1 MQETTKANGS
11 DESTSAIESGREI
24 LANWLTA
31 RQDNF
36 FTADR
41 NLQRILEFYWG
52 EERYKEHIARLYRFG
67 RESATI
73 VNEAARV
80 SNLTENLPR
89 LDLYDG
95 IGRYTGEVAFHPSY
109 HEAGRAIYGSG
120 VMAVLGEPGNN
131 LLSLALFYL
140 SSQNGEAGHNCPLA
154 CTAGLI
160 KVLQAVGS
168 PALQERFLPPL
179 LEPDYD
185 HNYHAA
191 QFLTEIQGGSDVGAN
206 ATYAEPLEDGAAGW
220 LITGEKWFCSNVTAQ
235 VALVTAR
242 VPQQG
247 EGTAGLGLFL
257 VPRRLA
263 DGSLNQVFIR
273 RLKDKL
279 GTRSMASGELE
290 FRGALAYQ
298 VGETRQGFRNTMA
311 YVINTSRIFNA
322 IGCSANARRAY
333 LEAWRYAQH
342 RRAFEQP
349 IVHFPLVQDVL
360 AKMRTD
366 SMAMLSGSLRIIKT
380 WDDLETGRHSGPEP
394 RDFLRLAINLNKYRS
409 AVLAHEVIQYGIE
422 ILGGNGAIESF
433 SILPRLL
440 RDNVVFENWEG
451 THNVLM
457 AQIQRDM
464 RRFQVHRPFL
474 AHVREMLQSLTFN
487 RLRREALAQLDN
499 LTVQLDAL
507 LEMDE
512 MSASLPFRPLMD
524 RLADIYY
531 LACLG
536 VEAAWEIFARQDRT
550 KQRVAE
556 FFHDRRVMR
565 REPIDI
571 ANYGDQVS
579 RLCHDLRPTPIKPA
593 EEDEEEAYSE
603 S

>member
-1 MQETTKANGS
+1 MILRMNENGS
-11 DESTSAIESGREI
+11 DNSPSAIDSGREI
-24 LANWLTA
+24 LANWLNA
-31 RQDNF
+31 QPDNF

-52 EERYKEHIARLYRFG
+52 EERYKGHIGRLYQFG

-73 VNEAARV
+73 INEAARI

-89 LDLYDG
+89 LELYDG
-95 IGRYTGEVAFHPSY
+95 IGRYTGDVAFHPSY
-109 HEAGRAIYGSG
+109 HQAGRAIYGSG
-120 VMAVLGEPGNN
+120 VMSVLAEPGNN

-160 KVLQAVGS
+160 KVLQAAGS

-206 ATYAEPLEDGAAGW
+206 ATYAEPLDGTSGW
-220 LITGEKWFCSNVTAQ
+220 LIRGEKWFCSNVTAPL
-235 VALVTAR
+235 ALVTAR
-242 VPQQG
+242 VPGQG
-247 EGTAGLGLFL
+247 EGTSGLGLFL
-257 VPRRLA
+257 VPRRLEG
-263 DGSLNQVFIR
+263 GSLNQVHIR

-298 VGETRQGFRNTMA
+298 VGETRHGFRNTMA
-311 YVINTSRIFNA
+311 HVINTSRIFNA
-322 IGCSANARRAY
+322 VGCSANARRAY

-342 RRAFEQP
+342 RRAFGQP

-366 SMAMLSGSLRIIKT
+366 GMAILSGSLRIIKM
-380 WDDLETGRHSGPEP
+380 WDDLESGRQSEPES
-394 RDFLRLAINLNKYRS
+394 RDFLRLALNLNKYRS

-422 ILGGNGAIESF
+422 VLGGNGAIESF

-440 RDNVVFENWEG
+440 RDNVVYENWEG
-451 THNVLM
+451 SHNVLM

-464 RRFQVHRPFL
+464 RRYQVQKPFL
-474 AHVREMLQSLTFN
+474 AQLRRMLESLSFN
-487 RLRREALAQLDN
+487 RLRREALAQLDT

-524 RLADIYY
+524 RLADLYY

-556 FFHDRRVMR
+556 YFHDRRVMR

-579 RLCHDLRPTPIKPA
+579 RLCHDMRPTPVKP
-593 EEDEEEAYSE
+593 EEADEEEQLSE